1 MGFEV
6 STMLLREESR
16 MLMKNL
22 DKLEDIVCSLD

>member
-16 MLMKNL
+16 MLLKNL
-22 DKLEDIVCSLD
+22 DKLEDIVCSSD